1 MIEDFPYSQASENNK
16 QAILDVFEQKL
27 QGKSSVL
34 EIGGGTGQHA
44 VFFGEKFPNIFWQST
59 DVAENITMLNLRI
72 AHADLKNVPLAFT
85 LNADDLLWSTG
96 KYDAIFTANTLH
108 IMSSKSVEKLF
119 AKISDHLNVNG
130 IVLAYGPFKYAG
142 EFTTESNAS
151 FDLWLKER
159 NSHCG
164 VRDFE
169 RVNELAKH
177 AGLTLLEDNSMP
189 ASNQLL
195 IWTKPQ

>member
-1 MIEDFPYSQASENNK
+1 MSENFPYSQACENNK

-44 VFFGEKFPNIFWQST
+44 VFFGDKFPNISWQST
-59 DVAENITMLNLRI
+59 DVAENITTLNLRI
-72 AHADLKNVPLAFT
+72 AHAELKNVPLAFT
-85 LNADDLLWSTG
+85 LNADDSHWSAG

-108 IMSSKSVEKLF
+108 IMSSESVEKLF
-119 AKISDHLNVNG
+119 AKLSKHLNVNG

-142 EFTTESNAS
+142 EFTTDSNAS
-151 FDLWLKER
+151 FDLWLKGR
-159 NSHCG
+159 NSNSG

-169 RVNELAKH
+169 RVDELAKN

-189 ASNQLL
+189 ACNQLL
-195 IWTKPQ
+195 VWTKPE